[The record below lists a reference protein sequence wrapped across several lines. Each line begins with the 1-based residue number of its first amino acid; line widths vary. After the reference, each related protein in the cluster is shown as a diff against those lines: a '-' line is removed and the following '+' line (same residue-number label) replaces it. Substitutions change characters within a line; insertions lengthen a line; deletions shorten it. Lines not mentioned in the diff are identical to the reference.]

1 MNTLYTTQI
10 GLPVHR
16 TDSIIVLVLMY
27 TSTLPVATVQVHST
41 GICDWVQVIVCS
53 RTLLSHSVNLLYAD
67 TLYRL
72 L

>member
-27 TSTLPVATVQVHST
+27 TSTVPVATVQVPST
-41 GICDWVQVIVCS
+41 STRICNWVQVAFAC
-53 RTLLSHSVNLLYAD
+53 LYC
-67 TLYRL
+67 TE
-72 L
+72 